1 MRFRLLGAEPKLQP
15 LLPLATGIILYAACH
30 LTHANPYLAA
40 FSAGAVLAHV
50 SPEAKASFEPLGE
63 ALAELAKFAALL
75 VFGALLTPQLFGDL
89 SLGGYAAVVLAIFLI
104 RPASLLLSL
113 LGTGISRRE
122 KLVAAWFGPK
132 GFASVVYGLLVL
144 QSGIPQ
150 AEQAFTLIAVCIAF
164 SIIAHSSTDVP
175 IARAFDVEDLAG
187 IPDGSDDTD
196 APTAHVTTSTLGNR
210 RTVNDWHSWAA
221 IVVFVGAYAL
231 IISEKIHRVAVALGG
246 AGLMLAIGATDD
258 VSAFY
263 SEDSGIDWNV
273 IFLLMGMMMI
283 VGVLKKTGMF
293 EYLAIW
299 AVKRARAQPFRV
311 MAMLVVITA
320 VASALLDN
328 VTTVLLIAP
337 VTLLVCERL
346 ALPAA
351 PFLIAEVMAS
361 NIGGTATLVGDPP
374 NIIIASRAGLTF
386 NDFLV
391 HLAPL
396 SAVLVVVLVA
406 AVPGDVPQDLRLR
419 RGPRRRDHGPGGA
432 RGHQGPAAAG
442 PGPGR
447 AGPGGGGLRPA
458 PGAALRAQHRRA
470 ARRRAARRRLHGRD
484 RATSWPRSSGPRWP
498 SSPGL
503 FIMIG
508 GLIDT
513 GVIGEISKALADAI
527 GDNELGGSMTLLG
540 ASAVLSGIVDNIPYV
555 ATMAPI
561 TSDLVHNMGGAS
573 DHVMWWALALG
584 ADLGGN
590 ATAIGASAN
599 VVVLGIAERN
609 RQPITFWQFTKYGLI
624 VTAVTVAIS
633 LGYVW
638 LRYFALG

>member
-1 MRFRLLGAEPKLQP
+1 M
-15 LLPLATGIILYAACH
+15 
-30 LTHANPYLAA
+30 
-40 FSAGAVLAHV
+40 
-50 SPEAKASFEPLGE
+50 
-63 ALAELAKFAALL
+63 
-75 VFGALLTPQLFGDL
+75 
-89 SLGGYAAVVLAIFLI
+89 
-104 RPASLLLSL
+104 
-113 LGTGISRRE
+113 
-122 KLVAAWFGPK
+122 
-132 GFASVVYGLLVL
+132 
-144 QSGIPQ
+144 
-150 AEQAFTLIAVCIAF
+150 
-164 SIIAHSSTDVP
+164 
-175 IARAFDVEDLAG
+175 
-187 IPDGSDDTD
+187 
-196 APTAHVTTSTLGNR
+196 
-210 RTVNDWHSWAA
+210 NDWHSWAA
-221 IVVFVGAYAL
+221 LVVFVGAYSL

-258 VSAFY
+258 VTAFY

-299 AVKRARAQPFRV
+299 AVKRARARPYRV

-320 VASALLDN
+320 IASALLDN

-351 PFLIAEVMAS
+351 PFLIAEVFAS

-386 NDFLV
+386 NDFLI

-396 SAVLVVVLVA
+396 SAVLILLLLLLCRWLFRRSFVYDEDRAAEIMELEEREAIRDPRLLIQGLVVLALVVA
-406 AVPGDVPQDLRLR
+406 GFVLHPVLHYEPSVVALLGAGLLIAVSAVETGDVL
-419 RGPRRRDHGPGGA
+419 A
-432 RGHQGPAAAG
+432 EVE
-442 PGPGR
+442 
-447 AGPGGGGLRPA
+447 
-458 PGAALRAQHRRA
+458 
-470 ARRRAARRRLHGRD
+470 
-484 RATSWPRSSGPRWP
+484 WPTLAFFA
-498 SSPGL
+498 GL
-503 FIMIG
+503 FVMIG

-513 GVIGEISKALADAI
+513 GVVDEVSRALADVI
-527 GDNELGGSMTLLG
+527 GTNELAGSMTMLS
-540 ASAVLSGIVDNIPYV
+540 ASAVLSGVVDNIPYV

-561 TSDLVHNMGGAS
+561 TADLVQNMGGGS

-609 RQPITFWQFTKYGLI
+609 RQPISFWQFTKYGLV
-624 VTAVTVAIS
+624 VTAVTVVVAM
-633 LGYVW
+633 GYVW
-638 LRYFALG
+638 LRYFGWG